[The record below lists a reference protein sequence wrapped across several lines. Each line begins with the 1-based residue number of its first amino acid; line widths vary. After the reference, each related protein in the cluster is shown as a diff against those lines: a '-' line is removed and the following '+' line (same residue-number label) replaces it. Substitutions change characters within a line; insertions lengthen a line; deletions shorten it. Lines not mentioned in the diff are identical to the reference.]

1 MASSR
6 RLVSATSI
14 SQASGAPAPAGADG
28 FAATITTLR
37 PASGHERAELI
48 RDVIDA
54 FRRLRNSIERFD
66 RMLARGDGGAGG
78 SGVGGT
84 HAAQVG
90 ASLQPLLVA
99 LSRRVDLARFAR
111 QRELKRA
118 IRDARRLDKTRD
130 ALFSDAFCLDT
141 EALRRTAAE
150 LERLDAAFVGLGVEH
165 VLAQHANAAEARS
178 AAHSCEVPAD
188 RSAAKAKANAIA
200 VTAVAAVATTLVREP
215 AA

>member
-6 RLVSATSI
+6 RLVSAATSNVL
-14 SQASGAPAPAGADG
+14 ADG
-28 FAATITTLR
+28 FAASITTLR

-66 RMLARGDGGAGG
+66 RMLAQGG
-78 SGVGGT
+78 GVQSVQSVQS
-84 HAAQVG
+84 AQAG
-90 ASLQPLLVA
+90 ASLQPLLAA
-99 LSRRVDLARFAR
+99 LSRRGGLARFTR

-130 ALFSDAFCLDT
+130 ALFSDVLSLDT
-141 EALRRTAAE
+141 EALRRTVGE
-150 LERLDAAFVGLGVEH
+150 LDRLDASFVGLGVEH
-165 VLAQHANAAEARS
+165 VLEQHANAL
-178 AAHSCEVPAD
+178 AATN
-188 RSAAKAKANAIA
+188 AAKVAKVPNPSRNEAA
-200 VTAVAAVATTLVREP
+200 TAVVAALVREP

>member
-14 SQASGAPAPAGADG
+14 SQARGAPAPAGADG

-54 FRRLRNSIERFD
+54 FRRLRNSIERFE
-66 RMLARGDGGAGG
+66 RMLARGDGVG
-78 SGVGGT
+78 SA

-90 ASLQPLLVA
+90 ASLQPPLVA
-99 LSRRVDLARFAR
+99 LSRRIDLARFAR
-111 QRELKRA
+111 PRELKRA

-141 EALRRTAAE
+141 EALRRTVAD

-165 VLAQHANAAEARS
+165 VLAQHANANAAQARS
-178 AAHSCEVPAD
+178 CEAVADHSVAN
-188 RSAAKAKANAIA
+188 AKAVA
-200 VTAVAAVATTLVREP
+200 VTAVATTLVSEP